1 MTGASSCKNEN
12 MEFQSLIQSF
22 GTGAV
27 VVVLISILITEI
39 RSNKKLLSS
48 FESSIEDQEKKLE
61 KLEEQIA
68 WIHDNYA
75 TKEDSYRQMEGW
87 RRETGEIKTTVNRI
101 EERIYQ
107 LTGGQR

>member
-1 MTGASSCKNEN
+1 M
-12 MEFQSLIQSF
+12 QSLEEN
-22 GTGAV
+22 
-27 VVVLISILITEI
+27 L
-39 RSNKKLLSS
+39 
-48 FESSIEDQEKKLE
+48 EDHEKKLE
-61 KLEEQIA
+61 KLAEQVA

-107 LTGGQR
+107 LTGGQK